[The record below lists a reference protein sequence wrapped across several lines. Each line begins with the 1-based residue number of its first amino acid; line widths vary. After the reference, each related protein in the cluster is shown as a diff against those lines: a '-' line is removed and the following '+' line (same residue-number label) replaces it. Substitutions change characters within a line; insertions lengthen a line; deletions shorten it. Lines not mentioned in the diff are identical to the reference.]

1 MNLIELVEIFLKNKI
16 ITVDGP
22 AGSGKGRIAKY
33 IARKWK
39 HFHLDS
45 GLLYRRLA
53 YELLKNNISIYNER
67 DIANFI
73 KELKKI
79 SSRNHKNLRTERM
92 SKLTSEISVYKKVRH
107 FINKQQRIIV
117 EKKIKNKSCVIDG
130 RDIGSVVFKKANTK
144 LYIEVDIKIRA
155 ERRHKQ
161 LIDMGEQSI
170 YPKILK
176 EIKLRDKK
184 DKNRKNSPLVIP
196 KGANII
202 DNSNSFS
209 CTIKQLNKIL
219 KKIN

>member
-1 MNLIELVEIFLKNKI
+1 MKNKI

-39 HFHLDS
+39 LFHLDS
-45 GLLYRRLA
+45 GLLYRHFT
-53 YELLKNNISIYNER
+53 YKLLKNNINIYNEK
-67 DIANFI
+67 DVVNFI
-73 KELKKI
+73 KGLKKI
-79 SSRNHKNLRTERM
+79 STRNHKNVRTEKI
-92 SKLTSEISVYKKVRH
+92 SKLSSKISVYKKVRH

-117 EKKIKNKSCVIDG
+117 EKKIKNKSCIIDG

-144 LYIEVDIKIRA
+144 LYIKVDIKIRA
-155 ERRHKQ
+155 KRRHKQ

-202 DNSNSFS
+202 NNSNFFS
-209 CTIKQLNKIL
+209 STIKQLNNII
-219 KKIN
+219 KKTN

>member
-1 MNLIELVEIFLKNKI
+1 MKNKI

-33 IARKWK
+33 IAHKWK
-39 HFHLDS
+39 FFHLDS

-53 YELLKNNISIYNER
+53 YELLKNNISIDNER
-67 DIANFI
+67 DITNFI
-73 KELKKI
+73 KELKKL
-79 SSRNHKNLRTERM
+79 SSRNHKNVRTERI
-92 SKLTSEISVYKKVRH
+92 SKIASKISVYKKVRH

-130 RDIGSVVFKKANTK
+130 RDIGSIVFKKANLK
-144 LYIEVDIKIRA
+144 LYIEVDMKIRA
-155 ERRHKQ
+155 KRRHKQ

-202 DNSNSFS
+202 DNSNSFNL
-209 CTIKQLNKIL
+209 TIKQLNEIF

>member
-1 MNLIELVEIFLKNKI
+1 LKNKI

-33 IARKWK
+33 ISKKWK
-39 HFHLDS
+39 LFHLDS
-45 GLLYRRLA
+45 GLLYRKLA
-53 YELLKNNISIYNER
+53 YELLKNNINFNDEKKIT
-67 DIANFI
+67 IFI
-73 KELKKI
+73 KKLIKL
-79 SSRNHKNLRTERM
+79 SSRNYKILRTEKI
-92 SKLTSEISVYKKVRH
+92 SKITSKISVYKKVRN
-107 FINKQQRIIV
+107 FINKEQRNII
-117 EKKIKNKSCVIDG
+117 EKKLKNSGCVIDG
-130 RDIGSVVFKKANTK
+130 RDIGSIVFKKADIK

-155 ERRHKQ
+155 KRRHKQ

-196 KGANII
+196 NGANII

-209 CTIKQLNKIL
+209 LTIKQLNKIF

>member
-1 MNLIELVEIFLKNKI
+1 MKNKI

-33 IARKWK
+33 IAHKWK
-39 HFHLDS
+39 FFHLDS

-92 SKLTSEISVYKKVRH
+92 SKITSEISVYKKVRH

-202 DNSNSFS
+202 DNSNSFNL
-209 CTIKQLNKIL
+209 TIKQLNEIF